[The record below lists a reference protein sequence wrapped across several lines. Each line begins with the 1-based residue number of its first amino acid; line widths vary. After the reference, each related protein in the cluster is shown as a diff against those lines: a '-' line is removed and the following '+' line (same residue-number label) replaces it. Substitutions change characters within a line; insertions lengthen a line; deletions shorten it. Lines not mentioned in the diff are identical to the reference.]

1 MTKIIIGKQGD
12 QKFPIKNAG
21 VSRQHASITIEGGRW
36 ILEDLDSTNGTFVRD
51 DNGLYQRVSRVEI
64 KEDTMVR
71 LGDESSNGYAF
82 MAHHVVEDD
91 PENYAYEFARLAE
104 WRDRFKKERER
115 CQAAQR
121 NRRLVQI
128 LISVVVIAVSYM
140 PFLSEQPRL
149 QLMVMRI
156 GMLLPPVY
164 IFFASGKNKMQ
175 LFSASKAKEIVCF
188 FDACFSGTIAQDV
201 RSSDKDIVFFLSSR
215 PDEMSQEDSGWI
227 GAGYLTQALLKGI
240 RGMADT
246 DHNKEVTVMELFKY
260 IYKDVTARV
269 EKRNSNAP
277 DDRYKVRQHPQLVAA
292 KRSYNMV
299 LTKW

>member
-1 MTKIIIGKQGD
+1 MCGKAKEGD
-12 QKFPIKNAG
+12 RIVFFYSGHGADGCIVA
-21 VSRQHASITIEGGRW
+21 T
-36 ILEDLDSTNGTFVRD
+36 DLKPV
-51 DNGLYQRVSRVEI
+51 
-64 KEDTMVR
+64 
-71 LGDESSNGYAF
+71 
-82 MAHHVVEDD
+82 
-91 PENYAYEFARLAE
+91 NY
-104 WRDRFKKERER
+104 
-115 CQAAQR
+115 
-121 NRRLVQI
+121 
-128 LISVVVIAVSYM
+128 
-140 PFLSEQPRL
+140 SE
-149 QLMVMRI
+149 M
-156 GMLLPPVY
+156 
-164 IFFASGKNKMQ
+164 MQ

-201 RSSDKDIVFFLSSR
+201 RSSDKDIVFFLS
-215 PDEMSQEDSGWI
+215 
-227 GAGYLTQALLKGI
+227 TQALLKGI

>member
-21 VSRQHASITIEGGRW
+21 VSRQHASITIEGGHW

-71 LGDESSNGYAF
+71 LGDESSNGYA
-82 MAHHVVEDD
+82 
-91 PENYAYEFARLAE
+91 
-104 WRDRFKKERER
+104 
-115 CQAAQR
+115 
-121 NRRLVQI
+121 
-128 LISVVVIAVSYM
+128 VSYM

-175 LFSASKAKEIVCF
+175 RIYDRQQRILVCPRCGRPLTDYEITKQMCMTCKAH
-188 FDACFSGTIAQDV
+188 S
-201 RSSDKDIVFFLSSR
+201 
-215 PDEMSQEDSGWI
+215 
-227 GAGYLTQALLKGI
+227 
-240 RGMADT
+240 
-246 DHNKEVTVMELFKY
+246 
-260 IYKDVTARV
+260 
-269 EKRNSNAP
+269 
-277 DDRYKVRQHPQLVAA
+277 
-292 KRSYNMV
+292 
-299 LTKW
+299 

>member
-21 VSRQHASITIEGGRW
+21 VSRQHASITIEGGHW

-104 WRDRFKKERER
+104 WRDQFKKERER

-121 NRRLVQI
+121 NRGLVQI

-140 PFLSEQPRL
+140 PFLSEHQSYKCRHRFSRL
-149 QLMVMRI
+149 I
-156 GMLLPPVY
+156 NPP
-164 IFFASGKNKMQ
+164 S
-175 LFSASKAKEIVCF
+175 L
-188 FDACFSGTIAQDV
+188 
-201 RSSDKDIVFFLSSR
+201 
-215 PDEMSQEDSGWI
+215 
-227 GAGYLTQALLKGI
+227 
-240 RGMADT
+240 
-246 DHNKEVTVMELFKY
+246 NKERWHSQLQE
-260 IYKDVTARV
+260 
-269 EKRNSNAP
+269 
-277 DDRYKVRQHPQLVAA
+277 RQYLHP
-292 KRSYNMV
+292 R
-299 LTKW
+299 

>member
-21 VSRQHASITIEGGRW
+21 VSRQHASITIEGGHW

-104 WRDRFKKERER
+104 WRDQFKKERER

-121 NRRLVQI
+121 N
-128 LISVVVIAVSYM
+128 
-140 PFLSEQPRL
+140 
-149 QLMVMRI
+149 
-156 GMLLPPVY
+156 
-164 IFFASGKNKMQ
+164 
-175 LFSASKAKEIVCF
+175 
-188 FDACFSGTIAQDV
+188 
-201 RSSDKDIVFFLSSR
+201 
-215 PDEMSQEDSGWI
+215 
-227 GAGYLTQALLKGI
+227 

>member
-21 VSRQHASITIEGGRW
+21 VSRQHASITIEGGHW

-121 NRRLVQI
+121 NRGLVQI
-128 LISVVVIAVSYM
+128 LISVAVIAVSYM
-140 PFLSEQPRL
+140 PFL
-149 QLMVMRI
+149 
-156 GMLLPPVY
+156 
-164 IFFASGKNKMQ
+164 
-175 LFSASKAKEIVCF
+175 
-188 FDACFSGTIAQDV
+188 
-201 RSSDKDIVFFLSSR
+201 RSSHESS
-215 PDEMSQEDSGWI
+215 
-227 GAGYLTQALLKGI
+227 
-240 RGMADT
+240 
-246 DHNKEVTVMELFKY
+246 
-260 IYKDVTARV
+260 
-269 EKRNSNAP
+269 
-277 DDRYKVRQHPQLVAA
+277 
-292 KRSYNMV
+292 
-299 LTKW
+299 

>member
-1 MTKIIIGKQGD
+1 MK
-12 QKFPIKNAG
+12 P
-21 VSRQHASITIEGGRW
+21 V
-36 ILEDLDSTNGTFVRD
+36 
-51 DNGLYQRVSRVEI
+51 
-64 KEDTMVR
+64 
-71 LGDESSNGYAF
+71 
-82 MAHHVVEDD
+82 
-91 PENYAYEFARLAE
+91 NY
-104 WRDRFKKERER
+104 
-115 CQAAQR
+115 
-121 NRRLVQI
+121 
-128 LISVVVIAVSYM
+128 
-140 PFLSEQPRL
+140 SE
-149 QLMVMRI
+149 M
-156 GMLLPPVY
+156 
-164 IFFASGKNKMQ
+164 MQ

-299 LTKW
+299 LTNGRHTKSVRQRNAPLRQKTAGFKQYGPKRLQNAVADA

>member
-1 MTKIIIGKQGD
+1 
-12 QKFPIKNAG
+12 
-21 VSRQHASITIEGGRW
+21 
-36 ILEDLDSTNGTFVRD
+36 
-51 DNGLYQRVSRVEI
+51 
-64 KEDTMVR
+64 
-71 LGDESSNGYAF
+71 
-82 MAHHVVEDD
+82 MATDMK
-91 PENYAYEFARLAE
+91 P
-104 WRDRFKKERER
+104 
-115 CQAAQR
+115 
-121 NRRLVQI
+121 
-128 LISVVVIAVSYM
+128 VSY
-140 PFLSEQPRL
+140 SE
-149 QLMVMRI
+149 M
-156 GMLLPPVY
+156 
-164 IFFASGKNKMQ
+164 MQ
-175 LFSASKAKEIVCF
+175 LFSASKAQEIVCF